1 MEFIRRGALLTAC
14 ATASLLAQSAVA
26 ADVQSAPDYAVTKTV
41 PLGAPDRW
49 DFVRFDPDSNRVYVT
64 HGDRVTV
71 VDGRSGALLGQVE
84 GYPGGTHDVAIVA
97 GLGRGFTDD
106 GEAGEAGEFD
116 LQSLKTVKR
125 FKTADDADSIAYDP
139 VSEHVFVINGD
150 SGIVTVIDP
159 KIEKTVANIPTG
171 QKLEFAVS
179 GRNGK
184 LYVNGAGK
192 SEILRIDVHSNQ
204 VDARWPVSNCKSPH
218 GLAIDREAQRL
229 FSSCVNKVLVVV
241 NVDSG
246 ATVASLP
253 IGAGTDAA
261 AFDPRRKLIFSS
273 NGRDGTLSVI
283 EEKDPQTYVSVATV
297 KTMVSARTMDLDPQS
312 GRIYLVGADVDS
324 APNAANG
331 KRSIVPGSLR
341 LLFLDP
347 KQ

>member
-1 MEFIRRGALLTAC
+1 MRFIRRGALLTAC
-14 ATASLLAQSAVA
+14 AAASLLAQSTPA
-26 ADVQSAPDYAVTKTV
+26 AEGQRGPDYAVTKSV

-49 DFVRFDPDSNRVYVT
+49 DYVLFDPESHRVYVA

-71 VDGRSGALLGQVE
+71 VDGESGALVGQIE
-84 GYPGGTHDVAIVA
+84 GYPGGTHGIAIVP

-116 LQSLKTVKR
+116 LKSLKTLKR
-125 FKTADDADSIAYDP
+125 FKTADDADSIAFDP
-139 VSEHVFVINGD
+139 ISGHVFVINGD
-150 SGIVTVIDP
+150 TGIVTVIDP
-159 KIEKTVANIPTG
+159 KSETTVASIQTG
-171 QKLEFAVS
+171 EKLEFPVS
-179 GRNGK
+179 GRDGK

-192 SEILRIDVHSNQ
+192 GEILRIDVRSNQ

-218 GLAIDREAQRL
+218 GLAIDREARRL
-229 FSSCVNKVLVVV
+229 FSSCVNNVLVVV
-241 NVDSG
+241 NIDSG

-261 AFDPRRKLIFSS
+261 AFDSHRKLIFSS

-283 EEKDPQTYVSVATV
+283 QEKDPQTYVPVATV
-297 KTMVSARTMDLDPQS
+297 KTVVSARTMDLDPQS
-312 GRIYLVGADVDS
+312 GRIYLVAGDV
-324 APNAANG
+324 APAAGANG

-347 KQ
+347 KP

>member
-1 MEFIRRGALLTAC
+1 MEFIRRSG
-14 ATASLLAQSAVA
+14 LLAACLAVSLIARSAIA
-26 ADVQSAPDYAVTKTV
+26 ADAPHAPEYAVTKTV

-49 DFVRFDPDSNRVYVT
+49 DYVLFDPESHRVYVA

-71 VDGRSGALLGQVE
+71 VDGRSGTVIGQVE
-84 GYPGGTHDVAIVA
+84 GYPGGTHGVAIIS

-116 LQSLKTVKR
+116 LKSLKTTKR
-125 FKTADDADSIAYDP
+125 FKTADDADSIAFDP
-139 VSEHVFVINGD
+139 VSGHVFVINGD
-150 SGIVTVIDP
+150 TGIVTVIDP
-159 KIEKTVANIPTG
+159 KSETTVANIQTG

-179 GRNGK
+179 GRDGK

-192 SEILRIDVHSNQ
+192 SEILRIDVRSNQ

-218 GLAIDREAQRL
+218 GLAIDREARRL
-229 FSSCVNKVLVVV
+229 FSSCVNNVLVVL
-241 NVDSG
+241 NIDSG
-246 ATVASLP
+246 ALVATLP

-261 AFDPRRKLIFSS
+261 AFDPHRKLIFSS

-283 EEKDPQTYVSVATV
+283 EEKDPQSYVPVATV
-297 KTMVSARTMDLDPQS
+297 KTLVSARTMDLDPQS
-312 GRIYLVGADVDS
+312 GRIYLVAADVAPGAS
-324 APNAANG
+324 AGG

-347 KQ
+347 KE

>member
-1 MEFIRRGALLTAC
+1 MKFIRRAALLAAC
-14 ATASLLAQSAVA
+14 AAAFFAQSAVGA
-26 ADVQSAPDYAVTKTV
+26 EAQHGVDYAVTKTV

-49 DFVRFDPDSNRVYVT
+49 DYVLFDPDSHRVYVA
-64 HGDRVTV
+64 HGDRLTV
-71 VDGRSGALLGQVE
+71 VDGRSGELIGQVE
-84 GYPGGTHDVAIVA
+84 GYPGGTHGIAIVP

-116 LQSLKTVKR
+116 LKSLKTVKR
-125 FKTADDADSIAYDP
+125 FKTADDADSIVFDP
-139 VSEHVFVINGD
+139 VSGHVFVINGD
-150 SGIVTVIDP
+150 TGIITVIDP
-159 KIEKTVANIPTG
+159 KNETTVANIQTG
-171 QKLEFAVS
+171 EKLEFPVS
-179 GRNGK
+179 GRDGK

-192 SEILRIDVHSNQ
+192 GEILRIDVHSNQ

-218 GLAIDREAQRL
+218 GLAIDREARRL
-229 FSSCVNKVLVVV
+229 FSSCVNNLLVVV
-241 NVDSG
+241 NIDSG

-283 EEKDPQTYVSVATV
+283 EEKDPQTYVPVATV
-297 KTMVSARTMDLDPQS
+297 KTLVSARTMDLDPQS
-312 GRIYLVGADVDS
+312 GRIYLVAADVS
-324 APNAANG
+324 PTASEAKG

-347 KQ
+347 KP

>member
-1 MEFIRRGALLTAC
+1 MQFIRRGALLAAC
-14 ATASLLAQSAVA
+14 AAASLLVQSAVGA
-26 ADVQSAPDYAVTKTV
+26 EAQPGADYTVTKSV

-49 DFVRFDPDSNRVYVT
+49 DYVLFDPESHRVYVA

-71 VDGRSGALLGQVE
+71 VDGQSGALIGQIE
-84 GYPGGTHDVAIVA
+84 GYPGGTHGIAIVN

-116 LQSLKTVKR
+116 LKSLKTVKR
-125 FKTADDADSIAYDP
+125 YKTADDADSIGFDP
-139 VSEHVFVINGD
+139 VSGHVFVINGD
-150 SGIVTVIDP
+150 TGIITVIDP
-159 KIEKTVANIPTG
+159 KSETTVANIQTG
-171 QKLEFAVS
+171 EKLEFPVS
-179 GRNGK
+179 GHDGK

-192 SEILRIDVHSNQ
+192 GEILRIDVRSNQ

-218 GLAIDREAQRL
+218 GLAIDREARRL
-229 FSSCVNKVLVVV
+229 FSSCVNNVLVVV
-241 NVDSG
+241 NIDSG

-283 EEKDPQTYVSVATV
+283 QEKDPQTYVPVATV
-297 KTMVSARTMDLDPQS
+297 KTVVSARTMDLDPKS
-312 GRIYLVGADVDS
+312 GRIYLVAGDVAPATGGAS
-324 APNAANG
+324 G
-331 KRSIVPGSLR
+331 RRSIVPGSLR

-347 KQ
+347 KP

>member
-1 MEFIRRGALLTAC
+1 VEFIRRGG
-14 ATASLLAQSAVA
+14 LLAACTAATLLAHSAVA
-26 ADVQSAPDYAVTKTV
+26 VAAQRGPDYMVTKSV

-49 DFVRFDPDSNRVYVT
+49 DYVLFDPQSHRVYVA

-71 VDGRSGALLGQVE
+71 VDGESGALVGQIE
-84 GYPGGTHDVAIVA
+84 GYPGGTHGIAIVP

-116 LQSLKTVKR
+116 VKSLKTVKR
-125 FKTADDADSIAYDP
+125 FKTAEDADSIAFDP
-139 VSEHVFVINGD
+139 VSGHVFVINGD
-150 SGIVTVIDP
+150 TGIVTVIDP
-159 KIEKTVANIPTG
+159 KSETTVASIQTG
-171 QKLEFAVS
+171 EKLEFPVS
-179 GRNGK
+179 GRDGK

-192 SEILRIDVHSNQ
+192 GEIVRIDVRSNQ

-218 GLAIDREAQRL
+218 GLAIDREARRL
-229 FSSCVNKVLVVV
+229 FSSCVNNVLVVV

-246 ATVASLP
+246 ATVAALP

-283 EEKDPQTYVSVATV
+283 QEKDPQTYVPVATV
-297 KTMVSARTMDLDPQS
+297 KTVVSARTMDLDPQS
-312 GRIYLVGADVDS
+312 GRIYLVAGDV
-324 APNAANG
+324 APAAAANG
-331 KRSIVPGSLR
+331 KRSIVAGSLR

-347 KQ
+347 KP

>member
-1 MEFIRRGALLTAC
+1 MKFIRRGALLAAC
-14 ATASLLAQSAVA
+14 AAASVLVQSAVGA
-26 ADVQSAPDYAVTKTV
+26 EAQHNDYTVTKTV

-49 DFVRFDPDSNRVYVT
+49 DYVLFDPDSQRVYVA

-71 VDGRSGALLGQVE
+71 VDGRSGEVIGQVE
-84 GYPGGTHDVAIVA
+84 GYPGGTHGIAIVP

-116 LQSLKTVKR
+116 LKSLKTVKR
-125 FKTADDADSIAYDP
+125 FKTAEDADSIAFDP
-139 VSEHVFVINGD
+139 VSGHVFVINGD
-150 SGIVTVIDP
+150 TGIITVIDP
-159 KIEKTVANIPTG
+159 KNETTVANIQTG
-171 QKLEFAVS
+171 EKLEFPVS
-179 GRNGK
+179 GRDGK

-192 SEILRIDVHSNQ
+192 GEILRIDVHSNQ

-218 GLAIDREAQRL
+218 GLAIDREARRL
-229 FSSCVNKVLVVV
+229 FSSCVNNVLVVV
-241 NVDSG
+241 NIDSG

-283 EEKDPQTYVSVATV
+283 EEKDPQTYVPVATV
-297 KTMVSARTMDLDPQS
+297 KTVVSARTMDLDPQS
-312 GRIYLVGADVDS
+312 GRIYLVAADVS
-324 APNAANG
+324 PTAPEARGRRA
-331 KRSIVPGSLR
+331 IVPGSLR

-347 KQ
+347 KP